1 MSEKNDQN
9 CNHVCEGC
17 SVEGCGSRENMD
29 LHVSLNDRSK
39 VNKTI
44 AIISGKG
51 GVGKSMV
58 TSLLASSIQKKGYR
72 SAVLDGDITGPS
84 QAKAFGLHDKAVSD
98 GELIYPMT
106 SQSGVQVISTN
117 MLLEDE
123 SQPVIW
129 RGPMV
134 AGILKQFYTDV
145 YWDNVD
151 YMFIDMPPGTS
162 DVPLTLFQ
170 SIPLDGIIIVTSP
183 QDLVSNVVEKAI
195 NMALTMNI
203 PILGIVEN
211 MSYIKCPTCDE
222 IISVFGKSHTFELA
236 NKYNLEVLAKLPID
250 SSVTDLIDQGRVDEA
265 NVEEINDVVE
275 KIISL

>member
-17 SVEGCGSRENMD
+17 SVSDCSSRENVD
-29 LHVSLNDRSK
+29 LHITTNDRSTIR
-39 VNKTI
+39 NTI
-44 AIISGKG
+44 AVISGKG

-58 TSLLASSIQKKGYR
+58 TSLLASSMQKRGKKC
-72 SAVLDGDITGPS
+72 AVLDGDITGPS
-84 QAKAFGLHDKAVSD
+84 QAKAFGLHEKAVSD
-98 GELIYPMT
+98 GELIYPQV
-106 SQSGVQVISTN
+106 SHSGIQVISTN

-134 AGILKQFYTDV
+134 AGILKQFYQDV
-145 YWDNVD
+145 FWDDVD

-195 NMALTMNI
+195 NMALMMEI
-203 PILGIVEN
+203 PILGIIEN

-236 NKYNLEVLAKLPID
+236 DKFNLKVLAKLPID
-250 SSVTDLIDQGRVDEA
+250 SSITDLIDQGRVEEA
-265 NVEEINDVVE
+265 SVEEIDEVT
-275 KIISL
+275 KLIIE

>member
-1 MSEKNDQN
+1 MSEKNNEN

-17 SVEGCGSRENMD
+17 EVSNCESRSMD
-29 LHVSLNDRSK
+29 FHIEPNAKSNIK
-39 VNKTI
+39 KTI

-58 TSLLASSIQKKGYR
+58 TSLLASSMQRRGKNV
-72 SAVLDGDITGPS
+72 AVLDGDITGPS

-98 GELIYPMT
+98 GELIYPLI
-106 SQSGVQVISTN
+106 SHNGIQVISTN

-134 AGILKQFYTDV
+134 AGILKQFYQDV
-145 YWDNVD
+145 YWEDVD

-170 SIPLDGIIIVTSP
+170 SIHLDSIIIVTSP

-203 PILGIVEN
+203 PILGIIEN

-236 NKYNLEVLAKLPID
+236 DKYKLDILAKLPID
-250 SSVTDLIDQGRVDEA
+250 SSITDLIDAGHVEDAKLDEI
-265 NVEEINDVVE
+265 EEVIDL
-275 KIISL
+275 IISK

>member
-9 CNHVCEGC
+9 CNHACEGC
-17 SVEGCGSRENMD
+17 SVEGCGSRENVD
-29 LHVSLNDRSK
+29 FHVSLNERSS

-44 AIISGKG
+44 GIISGKG

-58 TSLLASSIQKKGYR
+58 TSLLAASTQKKGYKC
-72 SAVLDGDITGPS
+72 AVLDGDITGPS
-84 QAKAFGLHDKAVSD
+84 QAKAFGLHEKAMSD
-98 GELIYPMT
+98 GKLIYPQI
-106 SQSGVQVISTN
+106 SQSGIQVISTN

-145 YWDNVD
+145 FWDKVD

-195 NMALTMNI
+195 NMALAMNI
-203 PILGIVEN
+203 PILGIIEN

-236 NKYNLEVLAKLPID
+236 NKFNLEVLSKLPID
-250 SSVTDLIDQGRVDEA
+250 SSITDLIDQGRVEEA
-265 NVEEINDVVE
+265 NLEEIDEVAD